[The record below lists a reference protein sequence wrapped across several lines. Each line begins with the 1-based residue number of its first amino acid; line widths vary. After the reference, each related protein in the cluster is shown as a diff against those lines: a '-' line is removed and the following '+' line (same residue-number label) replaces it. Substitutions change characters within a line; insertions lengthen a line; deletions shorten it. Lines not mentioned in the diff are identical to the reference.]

1 MNVDLTF
8 PNLACGDLT
17 VELWRTTV
25 RSQPRGMEKTL
36 RVSAYNPASKR
47 KKRYERIVG
56 DDTSSK
62 SEGFTGCE
70 VEGFINAYNSPGS
83 LKISAPAN
91 ANLSHT
97 VNAFSFGLPL
107 NRDQSRQLSKLSAK
121 YRAVNE
127 ATLRD
132 AAYHYHSNDKVFH
145 HFIHVVPT
153 KRGGQRPPL
162 EKRRRA
168 RVPPRVEMTPLFPGT
183 SSTATRPSWRTR
195 RSTSRARGRKGDPTS
210 LQRGCFRSNARDKSI
225 HALSS
230 PREMIAR
237 PKMSQIES
245 KPIEIRASK
254 VGNFTPFSCPGR
266 TSRITTR
273 PTPTSTTGPSA
284 SASTSPPWSPGSRT
298 RTPRDGT
305 TSSPTSS
312 PSSAAPSPSSSSSSA
327 RPPSSSNEFTPRRAA
342 LPYARGW
349 RPSADRAPARAP
361 GAAPPGAR
369 RSGARPSMATATP
382 PAPSTASSPRGPLRS
397 LLCPPRRPRE
407 RVGSE
412 WPPRES

>member
-1 MNVDLTF
+1 MKWLDMYAKVAPDLVQSTARGGLFSLIAAGLMVWMLVVETWVFLGTGPVREKIDLELDLATELRMNVDLTF

-56 DDTSSK
+56 DDKSK
-62 SEGFTGCE
+62 GSEGFTGCE

-132 AAYHYHSNDKVFH
+132 ATYHYHANDKVFH

-153 KRGGQRPPL
+153 KRGGPRPPL
-162 EKRRRA
+162 EKRRHA
-168 RVPPRVEMTPLFPGT
+168 RVPFLETAAPFFRYQLHSNKAFMAYQTLHQSRPGQEE
-183 SSTATRPSWRTR
+183 
-195 RSTSRARGRKGDPTS
+195 GDPTS
-210 LQRGCFRSNARDKSI
+210 LQRGCLRSKAREKS
-225 HALSS
+225 
-230 PREMIAR
+230 MAR
-237 PKMSQIES
+237 
-245 KPIEIRASK
+245 
-254 VGNFTPFSCPGR
+254 F
-266 TSRITTR
+266 
-273 PTPTSTTGPSA
+273 
-284 SASTSPPWSPGSRT
+284 
-298 RTPRDGT
+298 
-305 TSSPTSS
+305 
-312 PSSAAPSPSSSSSSA
+312 
-327 RPPSSSNEFTPRRAA
+327 EF
-342 LPYARGW
+342 
-349 RPSADRAPARAP
+349 AP
-361 GAAPPGAR
+361 GDD
-369 RSGARPSMATATP
+369 RSSKNEPS
-382 PAPSTASSPRGPLRS
+382 
-397 LLCPPRRPRE
+397 
-407 RVGSE
+407 RV
-412 WPPRES
+412 ESNRDTRF